1 MIPQSVPNTQVWLLG
16 REYLEAAEI
25 LLDYNRFQS
34 SVILAALALEI
45 FLKSFLAVRDG
56 KGNSATSKLHPL
68 MELFN
73 KIEVADRDEIKRCSK
88 ELDSLVDFESNLGK
102 FDRILVAVILP

>member
-1 MIPQSVPNTQVWLLG
+1 M
-16 REYLEAAEI
+16 
-25 LLDYNRFQS
+25 
-34 SVILAALALEI
+34 
-45 FLKSFLAVRDG
+45 
-56 KGNSATSKLHPL
+56 